1 MLSRILNW
9 FSLERIAKWIMSLPA
24 DKIIDFFIYILNQY
38 DKQNK
43 YKWDDRVIAILESVR
58 DVFIEDKK

>member
-1 MLSRILNW
+1 
-9 FSLERIAKWIMSLPA
+9 MSLPA

-43 YKWDDRVIAILESVR
+43 YEWDDRVIAILESVR
-58 DVFIEDKK
+58 DVFIEEKK